1 MTEGFRTTIVA
12 FAVLGAGLTW
22 QALRTAMIPVNAP
35 DRLVSEL
42 RLAQMAALLLAL
54 SAGAYIGLAV
64 AHEAQPGVG
73 FDVALAVGFF
83 VAAATT
89 LVRDPRQA
97 LTILALAFA
106 AHAVLDVGAPPGLA
120 AARRHCAPMVLPRLR
135 ALRRLHRRAVL
146 LANSPALSAFGTAA
160 AHGARTSS
168 SLSLGNIAPYGG
180 GRVRIAGPPASLVE
194 PS

>member
-35 DRLVSEL
+35 DRLISEL

-54 SAGAYIGLAV
+54 SAGAYIGLVV

-106 AHAVLDVGAPPGLA
+106 AHAVLDVGHRPGWPLPEGIAPRWYFLG
-120 AARRHCAPMVLPRLR
+120 CAIYDVYIGALCYWPI
-135 ALRRLHRRAVL
+135 LRR
-146 LANSPALSAFGTAA
+146 
-160 AHGARTSS
+160 
-168 SLSLGNIAPYGG
+168 
-180 GRVRIAGPPASLVE
+180 
-194 PS
+194 